1 MPYFSLILTRCFE
14 ILNLFIFC
22 MLLLGCSDDTPK
34 TLPAQYRA
42 AGAFVKALP
51 YYNPDS
57 CVLLIRRD
65 VPPEWQGATYENLFL
80 GGPENSPLELGFK
93 HLDLY
98 EKNFPADSAHAF
110 TQLWRGRLYIH
121 QLKLDSAEICLTES
135 SKISQQ
141 HKWPLRTSNAEEGL
155 AALYYTKGK
164 TAEALR
170 AHLNVYEAIQH
181 LDSSYDDRKLVAL
194 ANISADYSQSNNNQ
208 EALKWLQKRLPYFQN
223 EHRTELRGLK
233 VNYLGSA
240 STIYRRLNMP
250 DSAILFA
257 QQALQLCE
265 QYQTNNDKSE
275 LLTSLGLAYYSKGD
289 CSHAS
294 SDYQRA
300 LQLKKSN
307 SPKTLARLMANM
319 ADAYLCL
326 GQLDSAQ
333 LLYETVLSKSVGTVA
348 AHIYGNLST
357 IYAKKGNFQ
366 QAYESQK
373 KGQDLQK
380 EMYNIEKVQEIGA
393 IKSELE
399 LERTQNQVNI
409 LQKQTQINQ
418 QQLLILVLL
427 LAATIGFALS
437 YYFRQRGTRQLME
450 KEMQAY
456 EYRELLQ
463 QQSLQQAQNLLQQ
476 TKEELEHAHKMLLLK
491 NKLFNELDIHF
502 NTENNAAL
510 IAEVP
515 EKPDMMEGIRIL
527 NTLDWDVFRKRCDTL
542 FPGIINKLKEPP
554 YSLSTAETRLFLLMK
569 LKFNSGEISEV
580 LGISRESVWRSRHRL
595 AKKVGL
601 SDTMDLDG
609 FVDNFV

>member
-1 MPYFSLILTRCFE
+1 MPYFSPILTKCSA
-14 ILNLFIFC
+14 NLFIFFII
-22 MLLLGCSDDTPK
+22 LLGCYDTPK
-34 TLPAQYRA
+34 ILPTQYRE
-42 AGAFVKALP
+42 AGAYVKSLP

-65 VPPEWQGATYENLFL
+65 VPPEWQGAAYENLFL
-80 GGPENSPLELGFK
+80 GGPEDSPLELGFK

-121 QLKLDSAEICLTES
+121 LLKLDSAEICLTAS

-141 HKWPLRTSNAEEGL
+141 HKWPLRISSAEEGL
-155 AALYYTKGK
+155 AALYYTQGK

-170 AHLNVYEAIQH
+170 AHLKIYEAIQH
-181 LDSSYDDRKLVAL
+181 LDSTYDERKLVAL
-194 ANISADYSQSNNNQ
+194 TNVTADYSQSNNNH

-223 EHRTELRGLK
+223 EHRAELRGLK
-233 VNYLGSA
+233 ITYLGNA

-257 QQALQLCE
+257 QQAFQLCE

-289 CSHAS
+289 CSRACS
-294 SDYQRA
+294 YYQRA
-300 LQLKKSN
+300 FQSKKSN
-307 SPKTLARLMANM
+307 SPKALARLMTNM
-319 ADAYLCL
+319 ADAYMCL
-326 GQLDSAQ
+326 SQLDSAQ
-333 LLYETVLSKSVGTVA
+333 LLYETVLPKSVGTVA

-357 IYAKKGNFQ
+357 IYAQKGYFQ
-366 QAYESQK
+366 RAYESQK

-427 LAATIGFALS
+427 LATAIGFALS

-450 KEMQAY
+450 KERLAY

-476 TKEELEHAHKMLLLK
+476 TKEELEYTHQMLLLK
-491 NKLFNELDIHF
+491 NQLLDELNLRIDTKNNHTLTAITLENADTMKDI
-502 NTENNAAL
+502 
-510 IAEVP
+510 
-515 EKPDMMEGIRIL
+515 KIL
-527 NTLDWDVFRKRCDTL
+527 NSQDWDIFRERCDTL
-542 FPGIINKLKEPP
+542 FPGIITTLANHP
-554 YSLSTAETRLFLLMK
+554 YNLSSAEIRLFLLLK
-569 LKFNSGEISEV
+569 LKFDSSEISDV

-601 SDTMDLDG
+601 YETADLDV
-609 FVDNFV
+609 FVDNFA

>member
-1 MPYFSLILTRCFE
+1 MTYFSPPLARYSAILQ
-14 ILNLFIFC
+14 
-22 MLLLGCSDDTPK
+22 LLLCCILWLSCAPDPAK
-34 TLPAQYRA
+34 ILPAQYRE
-42 AGAFVKALP
+42 AGAFVKSLP

-80 GGPENSPLELGFK
+80 GGPEDSPLELGFK

-121 QLKLDSAEICLTES
+121 LNKLDSAEICLTES

-170 AHLNVYEAIQH
+170 AHLNVYEALQH

-194 ANISADYSQSNNNQ
+194 ANITADYSQSNNNQ
-208 EALKWLQKRLPYFQN
+208 EALKWLQMSVPYFQN
-223 EHRTELRGLK
+223 EHRTELRGSKINHLE
-233 VNYLGSA
+233 NASA
-240 STIYRRLNMP
+240 IYRRLNML

-257 QQALQLCE
+257 QQAIQLCE

-275 LLTSLGLAYYSKGD
+275 LLMSLGLAYYSKGD
-289 CSHAS
+289 CGHARS
-294 SDYQRA
+294 NYQRA
-300 LQLKKSN
+300 LQSKKSSN
-307 SPKTLARLMANM
+307 PKTLARFMTNM
-319 ADAYLCL
+319 ADAYMCL

-333 LLYETVLSKSVGTVA
+333 LLYETALPKSVGASA

-357 IYAKKGNFQ
+357 IYAQKGYFQ
-366 QAYESQK
+366 RAYDAQK
-373 KGQDLQK
+373 QGQDLQK
-380 EMYNIEKVQEIGA
+380 KMYNIEKVQEIGA

-409 LQKQTQINQ
+409 LQQQTKINQ
-418 QQLLILVLL
+418 QQLLILALL
-427 LAATIGFALS
+427 LAAAIGFALS

-450 KEMQAY
+450 KERQAY

-463 QQSLQQAQNLLQQ
+463 QQSLQQAQNLLEQ

-491 NKLFNELDIHF
+491 NKLFNELDIRL
-502 NTENNAAL
+502 NTENNDAST
-510 IAEVP
+510 AEVP
-515 EKPDMMEGIRIL
+515 EKPDMMEGVRIL
-527 NTLDWDVFRKRCDTL
+527 NTLDWDVFRERCETL
-542 FPGIINKLKEPP
+542 FPGIISKLKEPP
-554 YSLSTAETRLFLLMK
+554 FSLSTAETRLFLLMK
-569 LKFNSGEISEV
+569 LKFNSAEISEV